1 MDTPQLAHAAGLF
14 EFLNDVRSKNGVVVL
29 TLLAVIWFLYRGL
42 STLTWRVW
50 SATMQSKDHEI
61 ARLILDRDQY
71 RKLVLDRLRLLE
83 SLTGPRLTTH
93 GSKPSDHN
101 VITDEVH

>member
-1 MDTPQLAHAAGLF
+1 MEASQLAHATGLF

-42 STLTWRVW
+42 STLIWRVW
-50 SATMQSKDHEI
+50 SAAMQSKDREI
-61 ARLILDRDQY
+61 ARLVLDRDQY

-93 GSKPSDHN
+93 SNKPSDNN